1 MLVEDFEKISLRKF
15 KIKSIMPDATVLLLG
30 RRRSGKSMLKGE
42 NVLMYDGTIKRV
54 EDISIGELVMG
65 DDSTPR
71 TVLETHNGT
80 DKMYKVTN
88 RRGESYTVNSH
99 HILSL
104 IYTAKKNL
112 RERKD
117 KHSYQVVWFDKYNYK
132 LAYKTFSY
140 KNKNKEEVYHQAKNF
155 LDELIDDRK
164 VDIPIKD
171 FLKLSKKYRSNLL
184 GYQVPIEFPQKELP
198 VDPYMIGYWLGDGN
212 AQEAVITCQDS
223 TVLHYFS
230 KNLQSI
236 NCYLQYRKSNPYYYG
251 INGEKK
257 KGHKNNINTF
267 LNTLRELNL
276 LKEKHI
282 PHIYKCNSRENRL
295 KLLAGF
301 IDADG
306 YLGKR
311 NDFEIAQSKEH
322 EVLLNDI
329 IYLARSLGF
338 TATKHIKR
346 TSWTHNGVKKYGEAF
361 RININGKGIDEI
373 PTLIPRKRANPR
385 KTRVDALVSQIKV
398 EEVGEG
404 EYYGIELDGN
414 NRFVLGNFIVTHNSW
429 LVRDIFYHHRHIPS
443 GVIFSGTEEASPF
456 FGDFVP
462 DCFIHSEYD
471 PLLVESIMTR
481 QKRKIRE
488 AKQSGR
494 SESGKLPSN
503 NMFIVL
509 DDMLHDAQ
517 NWKKEKTIK
526 NIFFNGRHYNFLF
539 ILTMQYPLGITP
551 ELRSNIDYVFV
562 FNEPSVKNRKKI
574 YDDYAGM
581 IPSFDHF
588 CNILDSCTQNH
599 ECLVIKTSGNSSDYK
614 DQIFWYKS
622 EAHNNFRVGHPKFWK
637 YHNSNYNSNY
647 EEDNE
652 EDEEHLQKLKK
663 KFAKTKKLKVIVSR
677 QGDIVG
683 YRQDSE

>member
-1 MLVEDFEKISLRKF
+1 
-15 KIKSIMPDATVLLLG
+15 MPDATVLLLG
-30 RRRSGKSMLKGE
+30 RRRSGKCLLKGE
-42 NVLMYDGTIKRV
+42 TVLMYDGSIKKV
-54 EDISIGELVMG
+54 EDIRIGELVMG

-71 TVLETHNGT
+71 TVLETHSGT
-80 DKMYKVTN
+80 DTMYKITN
-88 RRGESYTVNSH
+88 HKGESYTVNSH

-104 IYTAKKNL
+104 VYTGKKNI
-112 RERKD
+112 RDRQEKN
-117 KHSYQVVWFDKYNYK
+117 SYQITWFDKMKYK
-132 LAYKTFSY
+132 LSYKTFSY
-140 KNKNKEEVYHQAKNF
+140 KNKNKEDVYIQAKDF
-155 LDELIDDRK
+155 LDNLTDNTT
-164 VDIPIKD
+164 VDIPIQD
-171 FLKLSKKYRSNLL
+171 FLKLSKKYRNNLL
-184 GYQVPIEFPQKELP
+184 GYQVPIQFPTQNVP
-198 VDPYMIGYWLGDGN
+198 IDPYIIGYWLGDGN
-212 AQEAVITCQDS
+212 
-223 TVLHYFS
+223 S
-230 KNLQSI
+230 KELDTNILINLKLNQS
-236 NCYLQYRKSNPYYYG
+236 
-251 INGEKK
+251 
-257 KGHKNNINTF
+257 
-267 LNTLRELNL
+267 
-276 LKEKHI
+276 KHI
-282 PHIYKCNSRENRL
+282 PMIYKCNSRENRL
-295 KLLAGF
+295 RLLAGLIDSISKNKKFEINLCKSNEQF
-301 IDADG
+301 ID
-306 YLGKR
+306 
-311 NDFEIAQSKEH
+311 
-322 EVLLNDI
+322 DI
-329 IYLARSLGF
+329 IYLVYSLGF
-338 TATKHIKR
+338 VATRNMKQTKNKEVVQIQISGERLDEVPTQIIR
-346 TSWTHNGVKKYGEAF
+346 TYKKDNLLSPINVKK
-361 RININGKGIDEI
+361 
-373 PTLIPRKRANPR
+373 
-385 KTRVDALVSQIKV
+385 
-398 EEVGEG
+398 VGEG

-488 AKQSGR
+488 AKQSGK
-494 SESGKLPSN
+494 SETGKLPGN

-637 YHNSNYNSNY
+637 YHNNNYNSNY

-652 EDEEHLQKLKK
+652 EDEEHLQQLKK
-663 KFAKTKKLKVIVSR
+663 KFAKTRKLKVIVSR

-683 YRQDSE
+683 YKHDDD